1 MLRILFY
8 IFLIY
13 LGYQFIQYFLIPVYR
28 TTKQVKKTFS
38 GINERMNDLKNEK
51 QPPRPQQSSKNQDAE
66 KAGEYIDFEEI
77 K

>member
-51 QPPRPQQSSKNQDAE
+51 QPPPPQQSSKNQDAE